1 MVVASS
7 TVLRRIGRD
16 VAAVVVRSA
25 IESGAL
31 RPARTVRWVVVSVDL
46 VVATPSFLD
55 MTVVGLEAL
64 PALGEER
71 FAGDL
76 LRSPGG
82 GAITAVAATRLGL
95 RTALVAP
102 LGEDLAGEFVRAE
115 LEQEGILV
123 SGQRAARTP
132 QTLVMPFGDDRA
144 MVTVDP
150 GARARAADVAVL
162 EPRAVAAN
170 IEQLDIVPSGA
181 HGYITCGDDDARA
194 FARRLPHGIG
204 RMRALLCD
212 RSDALVLTGES
223 RLEDAAA
230 QLAQMV
236 ETVVVMAGA
245 HGTLTML
252 GGRRVDAPDFD
263 TGPAVDTTG
272 DRDLICA
279 AYAWA
284 DLGGADAAT
293 SIAWA
298 CLYSQLAMTV
308 PTATGGAV
316 SEERLLQE
324 GAARGLVPPPRAQR
338 TMSA

>member
-1 MVVASS
+1 
-7 TVLRRIGRD
+7 
-16 VAAVVVRSA
+16 
-25 IESGAL
+25 
-31 RPARTVRWVVVSVDL
+31 VSFDL
-46 VVATPSFLD
+46 VIATPAFMDL
-55 MTVVGLEAL
+55 TVVGLEAL

-95 RTALVAP
+95 STALVAP
-102 LGEDLAGEFVRAE
+102 IGDDLAGEFVRDE
-115 LEQEGILV
+115 LEHEGV
-123 SGQRAARTP
+123 TVAGPRSPRTP

-150 GARARAADVAVL
+150 GVRARAADVAAL

-170 IEQLDIVPSGA
+170 LEQIDLVPAGA
-181 HGYITCGDDDARA
+181 RGYITCGDDDARA
-194 FARRLPHGIG
+194 FARRLPPALS
-204 RMRALLCD
+204 RMRALYLD
-212 RSDALVLTGES
+212 RSDALALTGES
-223 RLEDAAA
+223 TLEDAAA
-230 QLAQMV
+230 RLAQSV
-236 ETVVVMAGA
+236 ETVVVMHGA

-252 GGRRVDAPDFD
+252 GGSRVDAPDFD

-284 DLGGADAAT
+284 DLRGADAST
-293 SIAWA
+293 SVAWA

-316 SEERLLQE
+316 TEERLLQE
-324 GAARGLVPPPRAQR
+324 GAARGLMPPPRVDRAP
-338 TMSA
+338 A

>member
-1 MVVASS
+1 MPP
-7 TVLRRIGRD
+7 LL
-16 VAAVVVRSA
+16 A
-25 IESGAL
+25 I
-31 RPARTVRWVVVSVDL
+31 RWSVVSVDL
-46 VVATPSFLD
+46 VIATPSFLD
-55 MTVVGLEAL
+55 LTVVGLEAL

-95 RTALVAP
+95 RTVLVAP
-102 LGEDLAGEFVRAE
+102 LGDDLAGEFVRDE
-115 LEQEGILV
+115 LEHEGV
-123 SGQRAARTP
+123 TVTGPRAPRTP

-150 GARARAADVAVL
+150 GVRARAADVAAL

-170 IEQLDIVPSGA
+170 LEQVDLVPEGA
-181 HGYITCGDDDARA
+181 RGYITCGEDDARA
-194 FARRLPHGIG
+194 FARRLPAAIG
-204 RMRALLCD
+204 PTRALFLD
-212 RSDALVLTGES
+212 RTDALVLTGEN

-230 QLAQMV
+230 QLAQLV
-236 ETVVVMAGA
+236 ETVVVMNGA

-252 GGRRVDAPDFD
+252 GGRRVEAPDFE

-272 DRDLICA
+272 DRDLISA

-284 DLGGADAAT
+284 DLRGAEPGA

-316 SEERLLQE
+316 TEERLLQE
-324 GAARGLVPPPRAQR
+324 GAARGLLPPPLVDR
-338 TMSA
+338 TPA

>member
-1 MVVASS
+1 M
-7 TVLRRIGRD
+7 
-16 VAAVVVRSA
+16 
-25 IESGAL
+25 
-31 RPARTVRWVVVSVDL
+31 SVDL

-55 MTVVGLEAL
+55 MTLVGLEAL

-115 LEQEGILV
+115 LEQEGVTV

-150 GARARAADVAVL
+150 GARARATDVAAL

-170 IEQLDIVPSGA
+170 LEQLDLVPSGA

-194 FARRLPHGIG
+194 FSRRLPRGIG
-204 RMRALLCD
+204 RARALFLD
-212 RSDALVLTGES
+212 RSDACVLTGES
-223 RLEDAAA
+223 DLEEAAA
-230 QLAQMV
+230 QLGQTV
-236 ETVVVMAGA
+236 GTVVIMSGA
-245 HGTLTML
+245 HGTLTVL
-252 GGRRVDAPDFD
+252 GGRRVEAPDFD

-272 DRDLICA
+272 DRDLISA

-284 DLGGADAAT
+284 DLGGADPAT
-293 SIAWA
+293 CVAWA

-338 TMSA
+338 TTPA